1 MVDIGIQQGI
11 RVNAI
16 NPGLI
21 ATDRF
26 TRNVERVLHENSLH
40 RDQALALLLSSHG
53 TTRVG
58 VPGKSDAY
66 LSSVKADFIQ
76 AATIDRWRR
85 DSVTID
91 RAMR

>member
-40 RDQALALLLSSHG
+40 RDQALAVLLSSHG

-58 VPGKSDAY
+58 VPGEIGC
-66 LSSVKADFIQ
+66 LSVICQGRFHPGRYHRSM
-76 AATIDRWRR
+76 AARLGHYR
-85 DSVTID
+85 
-91 RAMR
+91 